1 VDARDKA
8 ALWVFPPASF
18 RSCSCS
24 NPTVGVT
31 ATCYDNSPWAQT
43 LPGFGFDAQ
52 TLGHTIMCAREC
64 SPDQV
69 VHETTHV
76 PQQQQQ
82 DGVGSFI
89 RDVWQWRFGLF
100 GGGYCNIDYEK

>member
-1 VDARDKA
+1 MGLPTSELPLVFLLKPDRGRNRDLLRQFA
-8 ALWVFPPASF
+8 
-18 RSCSCS
+18 
-24 NPTVGVT
+24 VG
-31 ATCYDNSPWAQT
+31 ADSS
-43 LPGFGFDAQ
+43 GFGFDAQ